1 VHTGFIHHIR
11 LQETFKYTYV
21 EDTIPASIWNSPLID
36 NSNGLPTQTNFS
48 GNGVEAV
55 QMDALSGTTQ
65 STTISTSDFSIN
77 NAKRYYTSFYAATG
91 VEYILKRRWVF
102 FTEPMF
108 FMGLQHIGR
117 QERTKYNIGV
127 SGGFRYQF

>member
-1 VHTGFIHHIR
+1 MRVTKST
-11 LQETFKYTYV
+11 LV
-21 EDTIPASIWNSPLID
+21 DTEP
-36 NSNGLPTQTNFS
+36 FS
-48 GNGVEAV
+48 V
-55 QMDALSGTTQ
+55 
-65 STTISTSDFSIN
+65 N

-91 VEYILKRRWVF
+91 VEYILKRRWVL

-108 FMGLQHIGR
+108 FMGLQRIGR